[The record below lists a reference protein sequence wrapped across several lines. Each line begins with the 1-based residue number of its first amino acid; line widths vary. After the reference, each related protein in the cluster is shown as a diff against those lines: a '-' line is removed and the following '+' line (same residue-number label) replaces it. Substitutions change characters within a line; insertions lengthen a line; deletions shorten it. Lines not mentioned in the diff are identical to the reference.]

1 MSQQHGDALQP
12 ITAVVHWWGKGVFFF
27 LIASILL
34 LGIGRLELPWARTGF
49 SAWSISRTT
58 FFFWLI
64 WKVLLWLSDREKGR
78 VLKRGWFPLPLLIF
92 SGVVTISLL
101 PDFHEAADYRYFFF
115 AVMHC
120 VMIHELFATP
130 DRKKLLLL
138 LLGLLP
144 AIIVVRGVSYNMSV
158 LTFEQM
164 NRFPYPFMHPN
175 SAGLLLSMSIPL
187 ALGVV
192 LSQNSWLR
200 NVALGSLAAQF
211 GGLVLTYSR
220 GAWLASMTSLF
231 GLSLMEQRLRK
242 PVFALG
248 STALIVFVAIAPLRH
263 RVLSLISPGTDVAIE
278 GRLRFMTDALK
289 VGLQRPF
296 FGVGYGR
303 DRLRE
308 GVRQANPNADQF
320 GFIPHSHNLY
330 TELLAETGLVG
341 LGAFLWMVVSNIA
354 RLIRRAQSEL
364 AAHERIGYLCLAS
377 SLIAFLVDGLGDV
390 PFYNHETRIFFFT
403 LIALTYLVLGA
414 KSLVIDRPM
423 QRFPS
428 RAKTLA
434 GRGSQRN
441 A

>member
-1 MSQQHGDALQP
+1 MTQQHGEAFQR

-34 LGIGRLELPWARTGF
+34 LGIGRLELPWARTGV

-64 WKVLLWLSDREKGR
+64 GKVGSGFRNGHALG
-78 VLKRGWFPLPLLIF
+78 LKKIWFPLPLFTFLA
-92 SGVVTISLL
+92 VVTFSLL
-101 PDFHEAADYRYFFF
+101 PDFHEAADYRYLFF
-115 AVMHC
+115 AAMHC
-120 VMIHELFATP
+120 VMIIDIFAP
-130 DRKKLLLL
+130 RERQKILVL

-187 ALGVV
+187 ALDVV
-192 LSQNSWLR
+192 LSRNSWLR

-242 PVFALG
+242 PVFVLG
-248 STALIVFVAIAPLRH
+248 STALILFVAIAPLRH
-263 RVLSLISPGTDVAIE
+263 RVLSLISPGNDVAIE
-278 GRLRFMTDALK
+278 GRLRFMTDALT
-289 VGLQRPF
+289 VGLERPF

-341 LGAFLWMVVSNIA
+341 LGAFLWMVIANIT
-354 RLIRRAQSEL
+354 RLIRRAQIEL
-364 AAHERIGYLCLAS
+364 AAQERIGYLCLAA

-403 LIALTYLVLGA
+403 LLALSYLVL
-414 KSLVIDRPM
+414 
-423 QRFPS
+423 
-428 RAKTLA
+428 
-434 GRGSQRN
+434 RN
-441 A
+441 DGVSHRQTHAASSTPG

>member
-1 MSQQHGDALQP
+1 MTQKHGDASQP

-27 LIASILL
+27 LITSILL

-64 WKVLLWLSDREKGR
+64 WKVLLWLSDREKGL

-211 GGLVLTYSR
+211 GG
-220 GAWLASMTSLF
+220 
-231 GLSLMEQRLRK
+231 
-242 PVFALG
+242 
-248 STALIVFVAIAPLRH
+248 
-263 RVLSLISPGTDVAIE
+263 
-278 GRLRFMTDALK
+278 
-289 VGLQRPF
+289 
-296 FGVGYGR
+296 
-303 DRLRE
+303 
-308 GVRQANPNADQF
+308 
-320 GFIPHSHNLY
+320 
-330 TELLAETGLVG
+330 
-341 LGAFLWMVVSNIA
+341 
-354 RLIRRAQSEL
+354 
-364 AAHERIGYLCLAS
+364 
-377 SLIAFLVDGLGDV
+377 
-390 PFYNHETRIFFFT
+390 
-403 LIALTYLVLGA
+403 
-414 KSLVIDRPM
+414 
-423 QRFPS
+423 
-428 RAKTLA
+428 
-434 GRGSQRN
+434 
-441 A
+441 

>member
-1 MSQQHGDALQP
+1 MTQQHGDALQP

-58 FFFWLI
+58 FFFWLV
-64 WKVLLWLSDREKGR
+64 WKIVICSPYGRGVIGFEK
-78 VLKRGWFPLPLLIF
+78 GWFPLPLLMF
-92 SGVVTISLL
+92 FAAVTLSLL

-289 VGLQRPF
+289 VGLERPF

-403 LIALTYLVLGA
+403 LLALTYLVLGDEII
-414 KSLVIDRPM
+414 SDR
-423 QRFPS
+423 Q
-428 RAKTLA
+428 THA
-434 GRGSQRN
+434 GFSKPG
-441 A
+441 

>member
-1 MSQQHGDALQP
+1 MTQQHGDALQP

-58 FFFWLI
+58 FFFWLV
-64 WKVLLWLSDREKGR
+64 WKIVICSPYGRGVIGFEK
-78 VLKRGWFPLPLLIF
+78 GWFPLPLLMF
-92 SGVVTISLL
+92 FAAVTLSLL

-158 LTFEQM
+158 LTFERM

-289 VGLQRPF
+289 VGLERPF

-341 LGAFLWMVVSNIA
+341 LGAFLWMVVSNIT

-364 AAHERIGYLCLAS
+364 AAHERTVYLCLAS

-403 LIALTYLVLGA
+403 LLALTYLVLGNEIISHRQTHA
-414 KSLVIDRPM
+414 AFSKP
-423 QRFPS
+423 
-428 RAKTLA
+428 
-434 GRGSQRN
+434 G
-441 A
+441 

>member
-1 MSQQHGDALQP
+1 MTQQHGDALQP

-58 FFFWLI
+58 FFFWLV
-64 WKVLLWLSDREKGR
+64 WKIVICSPYGRGVIGFEK
-78 VLKRGWFPLPLLIF
+78 GWFPLPLLMF
-92 SGVVTISLL
+92 FAAVTLSLL

-289 VGLQRPF
+289 VGLERPF

-403 LIALTYLVLGA
+403 LLALTYLVLGDEII
-414 KSLVIDRPM
+414 SDRQTHAAFSKP
-423 QRFPS
+423 
-428 RAKTLA
+428 
-434 GRGSQRN
+434 G
-441 A
+441 